1 MKKGKRLYLG
11 EYYYRFGEKTMFFGI
26 RKRIYAEEL
35 TMLKDYLLEIKKY
48 FGVVAGFFT
57 SPHFGTG
64 LILISVVLM
73 PPVLIIVLPCTG
85 VLYLEHLRK
94 KEEDKNHGDTPSD

>member
-1 MKKGKRLYLG
+1 
-11 EYYYRFGEKTMFFGI
+11 
-26 RKRIYAEEL
+26 
-35 TMLKDYLLEIKKY
+35 MLKDYLLEIKKY